1 MTKFEREIYHNRDK
15 KYKISLLNHIQYIFD
30 LYGME
35 ETALQVIPTEYIDN
49 EFSNKILDFAV
60 ECKSGNIYDIECES
74 LEVNEKTGDK
84 TWKYV
89 KELYSRYDNDI
100 YSVIIAL
107 AENNEHP
114 IKKIGTTTHKPIIWE
129 MKKFNGDEYLNSI
142 RKKFNDNEE
151 LTSHYC
157 AIIETIP
164 DMKNTGKTDTIVE
177 ELCYI
182 IKNGNININNRITL
196 QSTMWLNIDY
206 YVKNR
211 EKRKKLMEMIDV
223 KNSLESEYEKWKKEY
238 ENKGEEKGKKEGR
251 IEGRREKEK
260 EIIYNLLN
268 YMKPKEI
275 AKTTGI
281 SLKEINKITGK

>member
-100 YSVIIAL
+100 YSVIISL

-142 RKKFNDNEE
+142 RKKFNDNKE
-151 LTSHYC
+151 LTSHDC

-164 DMKNTGKTDTIVE
+164 DMKNTGKTDTIIE